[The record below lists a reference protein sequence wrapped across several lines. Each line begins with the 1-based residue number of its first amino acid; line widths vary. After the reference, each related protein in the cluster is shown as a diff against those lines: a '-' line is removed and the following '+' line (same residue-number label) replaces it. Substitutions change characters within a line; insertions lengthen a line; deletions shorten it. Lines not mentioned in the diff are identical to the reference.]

1 MINCQGCGA
10 VNDEVSSECAAC
22 GRLLFLSCPQCSTR
36 NLASALTCT
45 HCGRVL
51 AEAKSG
57 PARQAD
63 PVSEMLAWPGGE
75 VPDHPPQGPLMK
87 AVLGGFA
94 FAFLHLSQALTGY
107 PLAGILAGL
116 ASGMVTLWGII
127 ELAIWWLAHSGA
139 PRHPHPSDDLEEA
152 LPGGLDQSLST
163 ADASFEETER
173 EAASTTAPAPPADIL
188 PTPGRPT
195 RTSKDPLVASMVSG
209 AVTSVTAAPRHP
221 AAPATATPPASPD
234 EAAADQAAPP
244 PAEEPATASA
254 DEIPLPPLVKPA
266 DAPQPAGKPTAA
278 GPARGVG
285 RDVTE
290 HPPSDDMTP
299 WLDDLLE
306 TGHPE
311 RQAQTLAEFLD
322 EGVTQEIDSLQAKIA
337 RSPENFSLLV
347 KLAQLLEERGE
358 TDRALATME
367 RCIGFNPQVAE
378 IHLYHGTLLRRAGRV
393 AEARESFQTALNLN
407 RFLAKAHYQLGILER
422 ADRHPPEA
430 REALQKCIQ
439 LTPDDPYAH
448 YQLGMVYKESGDLN
462 LAQMELK
469 RACLLHPSDSYGHSQ
484 LGQIHELLK
493 NWDQAVFEY
502 SQALSLKPN
511 DAFVLEKLGD
521 VLFKKGETAR
531 ARDLYQEA
539 LAAQF
544 NPEPRT
550 MVALATAQHKLGQKA
565 ELKPLAEEILRLSP
579 DHPDGLYFL
588 AMAQL
593 ARQETEAALGTLERL
608 TQKAPERWEA
618 WLELGRLYQANG
630 LDEEAISAFIKASPN
645 VTDQAGL
652 WNSVGVLYSNRR
664 QFEEALSAFRK
675 AASFDY
681 SDPQIQ
687 ANLKAVRKRIESSG
701 RKTIEAATAALAT
714 NPDQLDL
721 YLELGGA
728 CELLERFDDALMAYQ
743 RLLALKPDS
752 IPGLLAYAHLL
763 KRRGKL
769 KIAIRCYREILKI
782 EHGHVDARVELI
794 KANLNLGFVNEAL
807 KHAVVAQ
814 KMAPDDPRVHFLLG
828 KIYFAKGLAP
838 RALKEFSFVAS
849 HARDPEM
856 ISWAEL
862 MRRRLAKTV

>member
-1 MINCQGCGA
+1 
-10 VNDEVSSECAAC
+10 
-22 GRLLFLSCPQCSTR
+22 
-36 NLASALTCT
+36 
-45 HCGRVL
+45 
-51 AEAKSG
+51 
-57 PARQAD
+57 
-63 PVSEMLAWPGGE
+63 
-75 VPDHPPQGPLMK
+75 
-87 AVLGGFA
+87 
-94 FAFLHLSQALTGY
+94 
-107 PLAGILAGL
+107 
-116 ASGMVTLWGII
+116 
-127 ELAIWWLAHSGA
+127 
-139 PRHPHPSDDLEEA
+139 
-152 LPGGLDQSLST
+152 
-163 ADASFEETER
+163 
-173 EAASTTAPAPPADIL
+173 
-188 PTPGRPT
+188 
-195 RTSKDPLVASMVSG
+195 
-209 AVTSVTAAPRHP
+209 
-221 AAPATATPPASPD
+221 
-234 EAAADQAAPP
+234 
-244 PAEEPATASA
+244 
-254 DEIPLPPLVKPA
+254 
-266 DAPQPAGKPTAA
+266 
-278 GPARGVG
+278 
-285 RDVTE
+285 
-290 HPPSDDMTP
+290 
-299 WLDDLLE
+299 
-306 TGHPE
+306 
-311 RQAQTLAEFLD
+311 
-322 EGVTQEIDSLQAKIA
+322 
-337 RSPENFSLLV
+337 
-347 KLAQLLEERGE
+347 
-358 TDRALATME
+358 ME

-378 IHLYHGTLLRRAGRV
+378 IHLYHGTLLRRAGRIG
-393 AEARESFQTALNLN
+393 EARESFQTALNLN

-422 ADRHPPEA
+422 ADRRPAEA
-430 REALQKCIQ
+430 RDALQKCIQ

-469 RACLLHPSDSYGHSQ
+469 RACLLHPTDSYGHSQ

-493 NWDQAVFEY
+493 NWDQAVFEF

-521 VLFKKGETAR
+521 VLFKKGETTR

-588 AMAQL
+588 AMAQP

-701 RKTIEAATAALAT
+701 RKTVEAATSALAADP
-714 NPDQLDL
+714 NQLDL
-721 YLELGGA
+721 YIELGQA

-862 MRRRLAKTV
+862 MRRRLARTA